1 MSDLAVVAYK
11 DQDTADQ
18 VLNKLRE
25 LQKEYL
31 VDLEDAVVV
40 VRDKSGKVRIKQ
52 AVQLVRT
59 GALGGAAW
67 GGLFG
72 LLVGVLFM
80 NPLLGWVTGAAAG
93 AGAGALSAA
102 LTDYGI
108 NDDFIKQIGKN
119 LEPGSSA
126 LFILVRRVNFDKV
139 LPELQRFGGQII
151 KTSFTNEQEER
162 LRKTLEEINSRAAAE
177 SRAAMPA

>member
-1 MSDLAVVAYK
+1 MSDLVVVSYK
-11 DQDTADQ
+11 GEDTADQ

-40 VRDKSGKVRIKQ
+40 IRDRKGKVRLKQ
-52 AVQLVRT
+52 SVPLVRA

-72 LLVGVLFM
+72 MLAGILFM
-80 NPLLGWVTGAAAG
+80 NPLLGFVAGAAMG
-93 AGAGALSAA
+93 ASAGALSAA

-108 NDDFIKQIGKN
+108 NDDFMKSLGKN
-119 LEPGSSA
+119 LEPGTSA
-126 LFILVRRVNFDKV
+126 LFMLLRRVNLDKV
-139 LPELQRFGGQII
+139 LPELKPFGGEII
-151 KTSFTNEQEER
+151 KTSLTNDQEQR
-162 LRKTLEEINSRAAAE
+162 LKKALEDISSDAAV
-177 SRAAMPA
+177 AA